1 MVFVSFRDPKSML
14 RKLRLVHLVFI
25 VSIPLCAWVA
35 QSSCPSNSSDWTLW
49 HWVIT
54 GLAVYSAFVGFFYRR
69 KLMRSSEAAL
79 RGDASNSKALKQWQA
94 AQIVSMAAAEAIA
107 FYGVVLQMVLGSP
120 LSQASSFYTIG
131 LLLLLLWRPR
141 YRQQPCQPETMKCSS
156 LGVVITR
163 LSSRKS

>member
-1 MVFVSFRDPKSML
+1 ML
-14 RKLRLVHLVFI
+14 RKLRLIHLVFI

-107 FYGVVLQMVLGSP
+107 F
-120 LSQASSFYTIG
+120 
-131 LLLLLLWRPR
+131 LW
-141 YRQQPCQPETMKCSS
+141 SS
-156 LGVVITR
+156 LADGSWQSTFTGVILLHDWFTSAAALEAQISTAA
-163 LSSRKS
+163 LSA

>member
-14 RKLRLVHLVFI
+14 RKLRLIHLVFI

-94 AQIVSMAAAEAIA
+94 AQIRQYGSGGSNCLLWSSLADGSWQSTFTGVILLHDWFTFAAALEAQISTA
-107 FYGVVLQMVLGSP
+107 A
-120 LSQASSFYTIG
+120 LSA
-131 LLLLLLWRPR
+131 
-141 YRQQPCQPETMKCSS
+141 
-156 LGVVITR
+156 
-163 LSSRKS
+163 

>member
-1 MVFVSFRDPKSML
+1 
-14 RKLRLVHLVFI
+14 
-25 VSIPLCAWVA
+25 
-35 QSSCPSNSSDWTLW
+35 
-49 HWVIT
+49 
-54 GLAVYSAFVGFFYRR
+54 
-69 KLMRSSEAAL
+69 MRSSEAAL

>member
-14 RKLRLVHLVFI
+14 RKLRLIHLVFI

-79 RGDASNSKALKQWQA
+79 RGDASSADRQYGSGGSNCLLWSSLADGSWQSTFTGVILLHDWFTFAAALE
-94 AQIVSMAAAEAIA
+94 AQISTAALSACDEVFIFRCCHHA
-107 FYGVVLQMVLGSP
+107 VELTKELG
-120 LSQASSFYTIG
+120 
-131 LLLLLLWRPR
+131 
-141 YRQQPCQPETMKCSS
+141 
-156 LGVVITR
+156 
-163 LSSRKS
+163 

>member
-1 MVFVSFRDPKSML
+1 ML
-14 RKLRLVHLVFI
+14 RKLRLIHLVFI

-107 FYGVVLQMVLGSP
+107 F
-120 LSQASSFYTIG
+120 
-131 LLLLLLWRPR
+131 LW
-141 YRQQPCQPETMKCSS
+141 SS
-156 LGVVITR
+156 LADGSWQSTFTGVILLHDWFTFAAALEAQISTAA
-163 LSSRKS
+163 LSA

>member
-1 MVFVSFRDPKSML
+1 ML
-14 RKLRLVHLVFI
+14 QKLRLIHLVFI

-107 FYGVVLQMVLGSP
+107 FYGVVFQMVLAVHFHRRHPFTRLVYFCCCSGGP
-120 LSQASSFYTIG
+120 DID
-131 LLLLLLWRPR
+131 
-141 YRQQPCQPETMKCSS
+141 SS
-156 LGVVITR
+156 LVSLKR
-163 LSSRKS
+163 

>member
-1 MVFVSFRDPKSML
+1 ML
-14 RKLRLVHLVFI
+14 RKLRLIHLVFI

-79 RGDASNSKALKQWQA
+79 RGDASNSKALKQWQS

-107 FYGVVLQMVLGSP
+107 F
-120 LSQASSFYTIG
+120 
-131 LLLLLLWRPR
+131 LW
-141 YRQQPCQPETMKCSS
+141 SS
-156 LGVVITR
+156 LADGSWQSTFTGVILLHDWFTFAAALEAQISTAA
-163 LSSRKS
+163 LSA

>member
-14 RKLRLVHLVFI
+14 RKLRLIHLVFI

-107 FYGVVLQMVLGSP
+107 F
-120 LSQASSFYTIG
+120 
-131 LLLLLLWRPR
+131 LW
-141 YRQQPCQPETMKCSS
+141 SS
-156 LGVVITR
+156 LADGSWQSTFTGVILLHDWFTFAAALEAQISTAA
-163 LSSRKS
+163 LSA